1 MSGYEDKD
9 NIIIPVTI
17 FILIMETRN
26 ISLTIEKASLT
37 IEKAKEFYNSGNAAL
52 KEIALQAYTKEE
64 LTNPEYT
71 NIKTFEGACRSI
83 GIVYRSDCDLN
94 YLSRVEG
101 NLGKHLTAIYK
112 IDIIRKALNGD
123 WKPSLVKGK
132 VFYPFV
138 RFYPANKAKDVANSN
153 GWKLGP
159 SFMADGEKY
168 TLVSSGYS
176 YCYGY
181 GVGIFC
187 GGAEG
192 VDANAGLLCCKSE
205 EIAQH
210 MSRYFMKEIFEAV
223 YAQHIGMYE
232 WC

>member
-1 MSGYEDKD
+1 MK
-9 NIIIPVTI
+9 
-17 FILIMETRN
+17 TRN

-52 KEIALQAYTKEE
+52 MEVALQAYTKEE
-64 LTNPEYT
+64 LTITEWQ
-71 NIKTFEGACRSI
+71 NIKTFEDACKYL
-83 GIVYRSDCDLN
+83 GLN
-94 YLSRVEG
+94 MDFVNFALCNMENIEG
-101 NLGKHLTAIYK
+101 GFGKHLTAIYK
-112 IDIIRKALNGD
+112 MDIIRKALNGD

-181 GVGIFC
+181 GV
-187 GGAEG
+187 
-192 VDANAGLLCCKSE
+192 VSVNAGLLGCKSA
-205 EIAQH
+205 EIAWH
-210 MSRYFMKEIFEAV
+210 MSKYFMKEIFEAV
-223 YAQHIGMYE
+223 YAQYNGMYE

>member
-1 MSGYEDKD
+1 
-9 NIIIPVTI
+9 
-17 FILIMETRN
+17 METRN
-26 ISLTIEKASLT
+26 ISLT

-71 NIKTFEGACRSI
+71 NIKTFEGACRAI
-83 GIVYRSDCDLN
+83 GIVYRTDCDLI

-112 IDIIRKALNGD
+112 MDIIRKALNGD
-123 WKPSLVKGK
+123 WKPILVKGK

-138 RFYPANKAKDVANSN
+138 RFYPANKAKDAADSN
-153 GWKLGP
+153 GWKLGS

-181 GVGIFC
+181 GAVS
-187 GGAEG
+187 
-192 VDANAGLLCCKSE
+192 VNAGLLGCKSA
-205 EIAQH
+205 EIAWH

-223 YAQHIGMYE
+223 YAQYNGMYE

>member
-1 MSGYEDKD
+1 MK
-9 NIIIPVTI
+9 
-17 FILIMETRN
+17 TRN

-52 KEIALQAYTKEE
+52 MEVALQAYTKEE
-64 LTNPEYT
+64 LTITEWQ
-71 NIKTFEGACRSI
+71 NIKTFEDACKYL
-83 GIVYRSDCDLN
+83 GLN
-94 YLSRVEG
+94 MDFVNFALCNMENIEG
-101 NLGKHLTAIYK
+101 GFGKHLTAIYK
-112 IDIIRKALNGD
+112 MDIIRKALNGD
-123 WKPSLVKGK
+123 WKPSLVEGR
-132 VFYPFV
+132 VYYPFV
-138 RFYPANKAKDVANSN
+138 EFYLANKVKEATNSN
-153 GWKLGP
+153 GCKLGP

-187 GGAEG
+187 GCAEG

-210 MSRYFMKEIFEAV
+210 MSRYFMKEIFEAI

-232 WC
+232 WV

>member
-1 MSGYEDKD
+1 
-9 NIIIPVTI
+9 
-17 FILIMETRN
+17 METRN

-37 IEKAKEFYNSGNAAL
+37 IEKAKEFYNSGNATL

-64 LTNPEYT
+64 LTIPKFE
-71 NIKTFEGACRSI
+71 NIKTFEDACKYL
-83 GIVYRSDCDLN
+83 GLN
-94 YLSRVEG
+94 MDFVNFALCNMENIEG
-101 NLGKHLTAIYK
+101 GFGKHLTAIYK
-112 IDIIRKALNGD
+112 MDIIRKALNGD

-138 RFYPANKAKDVANSN
+138 RFYPANKAKDAADSN

-176 YCYGY
+176 DCYGY
-181 GVGIFC
+181 GV
-187 GGAEG
+187 
-192 VDANAGLLCCKSE
+192 VSVNAGLLGCKSA
-205 EIAQH
+205 EIAWH
-210 MSRYFMKEIFEAV
+210 MSKYFMKEIFEAV
-223 YAQHIGMYE
+223 YAQYNGMYE

>member
-1 MSGYEDKD
+1 
-9 NIIIPVTI
+9 
-17 FILIMETRN
+17 METRN

-52 KEIALQAYTKEE
+52 MEVALQAYTKEE
-64 LTNPEYT
+64 LTIPKFE
-71 NIKTFEGACRSI
+71 NIKTFEDACKYL
-83 GIVYRSDCDLN
+83 GLN
-94 YLSRVEG
+94 MDFVNFALCNMENIEG
-101 NLGKHLTAIYK
+101 GFGKHLTAIYK
-112 IDIIRKALNGD
+112 MDIIRKALNGD

-138 RFYPANKAKDVANSN
+138 RFYPANKAKDAANSN

-210 MSRYFMKEIFEAV
+210 MSKYFIKEIFEAV
-223 YAQHIGMYE
+223 YAQYNGMYE

>member
-1 MSGYEDKD
+1 MK
-9 NIIIPVTI
+9 
-17 FILIMETRN
+17 TRN

-52 KEIALQAYTKEE
+52 MEVALQAYTKEE
-64 LTNPEYT
+64 LTIPKFE
-71 NIKTFEGACRSI
+71 NIKTFEDACKYL
-83 GIVYRSDCDLN
+83 GLN
-94 YLSRVEG
+94 MDFVNFALCNMENIEG
-101 NLGKHLTAIYK
+101 GFGKHLTAIYK
-112 IDIIRKALNGD
+112 MDIIRKALNGD

-138 RFYPANKAKDVANSN
+138 RFYPANKAKDAADSN

-159 SFMADGEKY
+159 SFMTDGEKY

-181 GVGIFC
+181 GV
-187 GGAEG
+187 
-192 VDANAGLLCCKSE
+192 VSVNAGLLGCKSA
-205 EIAQH
+205 EIAWH
-210 MSRYFMKEIFEAV
+210 MSKYFMKEIFEAV
-223 YAQHIGMYE
+223 YAQYNGMYE